1 MNKTNKFKSTVS
13 TLIMIALSFLI
24 IYLLHD
30 ISKAIVGLLCGGN
43 LEFNHGIKYQKLYLT
58 LYLCSQKVYINI
70 GLINIL
76 FI

>member
-30 ISKAIVGLLCGGN
+30 ISKAMVGLLCG
-43 LEFNHGIKYQKLYLT
+43 
-58 LYLCSQKVYINI
+58 
-70 GLINIL
+70 
-76 FI
+76 